1 MKKKFNKKKIY
12 NKEKML
18 LLELFT
24 LLVALTA
31 LAISIYLW
39 VDKKKNGLHP
49 EMASWLNSMDDT
61 INNTPGMKDAIE
73 KMLKNCEENPNTCL
87 PSQ

>member
-1 MKKKFNKKKIY
+1 
-12 NKEKML
+12 ML

-24 LLVALTA
+24 LLVALAA

-39 VDKKKNGLHP
+39 VDKKKNGLNP

-61 INNTPGMKDAIE
+61 INNTPGMKDAVQ
-73 KMLKNCEENPNTCL
+73 KMMKACEENPEKCF
-87 PSQ
+87 

>member
-1 MKKKFNKKKIY
+1 
-12 NKEKML
+12 ML

-24 LLVALTA
+24 LLVALAA

-49 EMASWLNSMDDT
+49 DVAKALNNLDDNQET
-61 INNTPGMKDAIE
+61 IEKWCQDKNNTDNQICQLISA
-73 KMLKNCEENPNTCL
+73 LKNMNN
-87 PSQ
+87 

>member
-1 MKKKFNKKKIY
+1 
-12 NKEKML
+12 ML

-24 LLVALTA
+24 LLVALAA

-49 EMASWLNSMDDT
+49 DVAKALNELDDT
-61 INNTPGMKDAIE
+61 IDNIPGMKEQIQDC
-73 KMLKNCEENPNTCL
+73 MQNPSNCSINFPK
-87 PSQ
+87 

>member
-1 MKKKFNKKKIY
+1 
-12 NKEKML
+12 ML

-24 LLVALTA
+24 LLVALVA

-49 EMASWLNSMDDT
+49 DVAKALNELDDNHEESKNYCKDKPDDPMCKI
-61 INNTPGMKDAIE
+61 INIF
-73 KMLKNCEENPNTCL
+73 KNK
-87 PSQ
+87 

>member
-1 MKKKFNKKKIY
+1 MKKKFNKKFNKKKIY

-49 EMASWLNSMDDT
+49 NIAKALNDIDDNQEGLRAMCQNDSNP
-61 INNTPGMKDAIE
+61 ICAF
-73 KMLKNCEENPNTCL
+73 LKPKN
-87 PSQ
+87 

>member
-1 MKKKFNKKKIY
+1 
-12 NKEKML
+12 ML

-24 LLVALTA
+24 LLVALAA

-49 EMASWLNSMDDT
+49 DVAKALNELDD
-61 INNTPGMKDAIE
+61 NH
-73 KMLKNCEENPNTCL
+73 EENKDYCKKNPDDPMCKIIDIFKKK
-87 PSQ
+87 